1 MQSESSG
8 IITAR
13 TGEAYTAFLSHD
25 PTNTGTGGPWPNRI
39 HNPKDFSYDLAGQAA
54 LGCPA
59 SGKQTLT
66 CFYNPAAFVIP
77 DLAPGQTFAHQF
89 GNSGNR
95 SLRGPDQVDVDFSA
109 IKNFH
114 ITEAQ
119 TLQFRAE
126 LFNMFNHPQF
136 QIPGANPNVPGGQA
150 ITSTLTDNQ
159 REVQFALRYTF

>member
-1 MQSESSG
+1 VAESHSQSQG
-8 IITAR
+8 LLL
-13 TGEAYTAFLSHD
+13 Y
-25 PTNTGTGGPWPNRI
+25 
-39 HNPKDFSYDLAGQAA
+39 LAGQAA

-89 GNSGNR
+89 GNSGNG